1 MDDKV
6 LNDRISLDFF
16 EYILILYYFY
26 IHSFTHSTLD
36 FMINYLIRL
45 VCCAAAVYFM
55 PQFLTQIKVD
65 GTTAALIVALVM
77 SFLNTFV
84 KPILKL
90 LSLPITILTLGL
102 FSLVI
107 NVVIVYLC
115 DYLVDGFKVSGFI
128 QPLIFGFAL
137 SIVNSL
143 VGSFQE

>member
-1 MDDKV
+1 
-6 LNDRISLDFF
+6 
-16 EYILILYYFY
+16 
-26 IHSFTHSTLD
+26 
-36 FMINYLIRL
+36 MINYLIRL
-45 VCCAAAVYFM
+45 ASCAAAVYLM
-55 PQFLTQIKVD
+55 PQFLNEIKVS

-77 SFLNTFV
+77 SFLNTFI

-90 LSLPITILTLGL
+90 LSFPITILTLGL

-128 QPLIFGFAL
+128 QPLIFGLIL

>member
-1 MDDKV
+1 
-6 LNDRISLDFF
+6 
-16 EYILILYYFY
+16 
-26 IHSFTHSTLD
+26 
-36 FMINYLIRL
+36 MINYLIRL

-55 PQFLTQIKVD
+55 PQFLNDIKVS

-77 SFLNTFV
+77 SFLNTFL

-90 LSLPITILTLGL
+90 LSLPITIITLGL

-128 QPLIFGFAL
+128 QPLIFGFIL